1 MLFAKLKR
9 ELGGYFTEK
18 QLNSWL
24 DPLPKTIS
32 YHKKSLHDKQLIV
45 YNHFHEGNKCNH
57 YILSGAIRSGK
68 TYISAFL
75 FIEFILNNSSPES
88 KNLYIASGYTIG
100 SIRLNL
106 CQILDSIGF
115 CDYRLTKKEGDT
127 YLCVGSTNDILLAGA
142 HDIRAFQKIRGCTVK
157 GWYANEVTL
166 QHPELIKECMRRVST
181 SPSIKIWDCNP
192 TTPLHFIY
200 QDFIMKEDIV
210 SGLKHFSFSIY
221 ENQENLPPDYIDL
234 QKSYMSEREQKLY
247 LDGEWVGEGTNPF
260 DNLKVI
266 DYNMGLF
273 LNNKSVKL
281 AFLDPATGL
290 AGSGSDSALT
300 LMTEIERHG
309 AMVTVFFGFIFQGGY
324 QNQLERIFQL
334 LKKFQ
339 INMFFYE
346 NNLIGE
352 NTIEMSYDG
361 YKNTSI
367 HIDSIRNNANKIAR
381 IANLIA
387 PIEKGYLIGC
397 NLGDEEFINNVRNAE
412 LSENSSV
419 KLDAIDALES
429 GYRIMRGVI

>member
-1 MLFAKLKR
+1 MLFNKLKR
-9 ELGGYFTEK
+9 ELGGYFTET
-18 QLNSWL
+18 QLNQWL
-24 DPLPKTIS
+24 DPKPKSIS
-32 YHKKSLHDKQLIV
+32 CHKKRLHPKQLMV
-45 YNHFHEGNKCNH
+45 YNNFHEDSKENH

-75 FIEFILNNSSPES
+75 FIEFILNNHSSED
-88 KNLYIASGYTIG
+88 KYLYIASGYTIG

-115 CDYRLTKKEGDT
+115 DDYKVTKKEGDT
-127 YLCVGSTNDILLAGA
+127 YLCIGSTNDILLAGA
-142 HDIRAFQKIRGCTVK
+142 HDMRAFQKIRGCTVK

-200 QDFIMKEDIV
+200 QDFIMKEGVI
-210 SGLKHFSFSIY
+210 SGLKHYSFNIY
-221 ENQENLPPDYIDL
+221 DNQENLPPDYIDL

-247 LDGEWVGEGTNPF
+247 LDGEWVGEGSNPF
-260 DNLKVI
+260 DNLKII
-266 DYNMGLF
+266 DYNLDIF

-290 AGSGSDSALT
+290 SGSGSDSALT
-300 LMTEIERHG
+300 IMFETERHG
-309 AMVTVFFGFIFQGGY
+309 NIVTVFFGFIFKGGY
-324 QNQLERIFQL
+324 QNKLDKIFQI
-334 LKKFQ
+334 LKQ
-339 INMFFYE
+339 YRVNMFFYE
-346 NNLIGE
+346 NNMIGE
-352 NTIEMSYDG
+352 NTIEISYDG
-361 YKNTSI
+361 DTPI
-367 HIDSIRNNANKIAR
+367 HIDSIRNGTNKLAR

-397 NLGDEEFINNVRNAE
+397 HLGDEEFLHNVRYAE

-429 GYRIMRGVI
+429 GYRIMRGVV